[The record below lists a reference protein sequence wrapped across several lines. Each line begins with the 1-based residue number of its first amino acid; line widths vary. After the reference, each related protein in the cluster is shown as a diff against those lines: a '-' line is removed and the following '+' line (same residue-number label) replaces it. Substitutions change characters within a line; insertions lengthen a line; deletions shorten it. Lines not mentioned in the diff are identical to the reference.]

1 MKNIVKLGG
10 QLLITLA
17 LCAILVFGIIGAMN
31 LFIKRGF
38 QDVFIYQGVSETCKD
53 QRAENV

>member
-17 LCAILVFGIIGAMN
+17 LCAILAFGIIGAVN
-31 LFIKRGF
+31 LFIK
-38 QDVFIYQGVSETCKD
+38 
-53 QRAENV
+53 